1 MSHYTLLHKML
12 KKILLPVLTLFTLTA
27 QAAGRVNDGKG
38 VLIFIIFSVLIII
51 ILFAFS
57 TRDKAR
63 DKEAAEKRRVTQNAE
78 FEAQEKAK
86 KAKVEAQAK
95 AEAEA
100 EAKAR
105 AEAEAKARA
114 EAEAKARA
122 EVKEKLD
129 SDLIKLHNSLPFYT
143 SNSSDEFSSGN
154 GDDSRWYKVLEAIMK
169 CDTTETTLYLVK
181 VKSLNDDKEYYK
193 IGVTTQSIA
202 ARFLKSTDAELKEI
216 IASHVMEKRLALFA
230 EFHFIR
236 EFRPTELPDEG
247 KSFSGYTEI
256 VKKNSIKKI
265 KSLFSTLPEYEAK
278 ASSFLSKALTDK
290 S

>member
-1 MSHYTLLHKML
+1 ML

-27 QAAGRVNDGKG
+27 QAAGRVNDGTG
-38 VLIFIIFSVLIII
+38 VLIFIIFAVFIII
-51 ILFAFS
+51 ILFALI

-63 DKEAAEKRRVTQNAE
+63 DKEAAEKRRGTQNAE

-114 EAEAKARA
+114 K
-122 EVKEKLD
+122 VKEKLD

-181 VKSLNDDKEYYK
+181 VKSLNDDNEYYK

-202 ARFLKSTDAELKEI
+202 ARFLKSTDAELEEI

>member
-1 MSHYTLLHKML
+1 ML

-38 VLIFIIFSVLIII
+38 VLVFLLLAVLATILLFS
-51 ILFAFS
+51 AYAS
-57 TRDKAR
+57 
-63 DKEAAEKRRVTQNAE
+63 DKEAAKKRRVTQNAE
-78 FEAQEKAK
+78 FEAQ
-86 KAKVEAQAK
+86 AK
-95 AEAEA
+95 AEAKARAEA

-154 GDDSRWYKVLEAIMK
+154 GDDSRWYKVLEAITK

-181 VKSLNDDKEYYK
+181 VRSLNDDNEYYK

-202 ARFLKSTDAELKEI
+202 ARFLKSTDAELEEI